1 MTQILFRRML
11 RDIPRIAIGLIILV
25 AIAINAANI
34 IGRYIFQSP
43 LDWAEEVLT
52 YLMIWGV
59 CLGASA
65 VTYENRHLNMDL
77 FVANL
82 DPRLKLGLDIVRTT
96 AIAGLG
102 LYVAVNAWKVVNLM
116 SANGQ
121 VSAVAGVPID
131 LVYLAFVVGFIL
143 MALSAIAGNL
153 DTDGRATSTPESGS

>member
-1 MTQILFRRML
+1 ML
-11 RDIPRIAIGLIILV
+11 RDIPRVAIGLIILV

-34 IGRYIFQSP
+34 IGRYMFQSP

-77 FVANL
+77 FIASLN
-82 DPRLKLGLDIVRTT
+82 PRLKLGLDIVKTA

-102 LYVAVNAWKVVNLM
+102 LYVAVNAWTVVNLM

-121 VSAVAGVPID
+121 VSAVAGVPIS

-143 MALSAIAGNL
+143 MALSAIAGSL
-153 DTDGRATSTPESGS
+153 DNDAKATPNPESGS